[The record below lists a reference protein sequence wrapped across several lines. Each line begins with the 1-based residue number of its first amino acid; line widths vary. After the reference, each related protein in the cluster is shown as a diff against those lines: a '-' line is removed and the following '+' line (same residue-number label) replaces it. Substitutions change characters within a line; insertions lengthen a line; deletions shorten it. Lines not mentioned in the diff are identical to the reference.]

1 MPCPTP
7 GAQAGIF
14 TDAVHTKAK
23 IKTINA
29 RPIERDLKAGKV
41 VIVAGFQGI
50 NEDGQ
55 ITTLGRGGSDLTA
68 IALAAAVKADKCEIY
83 TDVDGVY
90 TADPR
95 VVKDARK
102 LAEISYDEMLEL
114 ASSGS
119 KVMQSRSVEFAKKY
133 DVVFEVRSSFN
144 HNPGTI
150 VKEEVAY
157 MEQVVVRGVAVDK
170 DQAKVV
176 VSNIPDKP
184 GSAAKVFR
192 ALADAN
198 VIVDM
203 IVQNVGH
210 HGVANLTFTVPQG
223 DSHRAQQALEPV
235 FKELGGGEVAIHD
248 QIAKLSVVGVGMK
261 THSGVAATLFQALA
275 EPGHQHRAHQHLR
288 DQDLGRDRPPP
299 APTTPPAPRT
309 RRSAWRRPSES
320 LAARRDRHCRQK
332 SQKAQKGSDFTSCSC
347 AFLRLF
353 AAITFQDEIPQHAR
367 TDRSRSSFTQ
377 AVAIGLAP
385 DGGLFLPET
394 LPDLVGRS
402 GALRPAGL
410 RRAVPRIPPALCDGH
425 GGGSAPG
432 HRHALLPRLHG
443 IPASP
448 RSNSSARISSS
459 SSCSTGRR
467 SRSRISRCSCSAIS
481 TSTSAGGAAK
491 RSTCS
496 APPRATRARRPS
508 TACSASRASRSSSS
522 IPTVASR
529 RCRSGRW
536 PAPARP
542 MCSPSPSTA
551 RSTTRRPR

>member
-1 MPCPTP
+1 MARIVQKYGGTSVGDIERIKRVAERIKAARDEGNQLVVVVSARSGVTNELIARARAIHEHPSDREMDMLLATGEQETIALTAIALHALKVDAVSYT

-29 RPIERDLKAGKV
+29 RPIEHDLKAGKV

-68 IALAAAVKADKCEIY
+68 IALAAAIKADKCEIY

-150 VKEEVAY
+150 VKEEVVY

-170 DQAKVV
+170 DQAKVI

-192 ALADAN
+192 ALAEAN

-203 IVQNVGH
+203 IVQNIGRN
-210 HGVANLTFTVPQG
+210 GIANLTFTVPQG
-223 DSHRAQQALEPV
+223 DSHRAEKALEPV
-235 FKELGGGEVAIHD
+235 FTELGGGEVAIHD

-261 THSGVAATLFQALA
+261 THSGVAATLFQTLA
-275 EPGHQHRAHQHLR
+275 
-288 DQDLGRDRPPP
+288 DQ
-299 APTTPPAPRT
+299 
-309 RRSAWRRPSES
+309 
-320 LAARRDRHCRQK
+320 
-332 SQKAQKGSDFTSCSC
+332 
-347 AFLRLF
+347 
-353 AAITFQDEIPQHAR
+353 
-367 TDRSRSSFTQ
+367 
-377 AVAIGLAP
+377 
-385 DGGLFLPET
+385 
-394 LPDLVGRS
+394 
-402 GALRPAGL
+402 
-410 RRAVPRIPPALCDGH
+410 
-425 GGGSAPG
+425 
-432 HRHALLPRLHG
+432 G
-443 IPASP
+443 I
-448 RSNSSARISSS
+448 NIEL
-459 SSCSTGRR
+459 
-467 SRSRISRCSCSAIS
+467 IS
-481 TSTSAGGAAK
+481 TSEIKISVVIAA
-491 RSTCS
+491 
-496 APPRATRARRPS
+496 ARADDAARA
-508 TACSASRASRSSSS
+508 AHAAFGLEKA
-522 IPTVASR
+522 V
-529 RCRSGRW
+529 
-536 PAPARP
+536 
-542 MCSPSPSTA
+542 
-551 RSTTRRPR
+551 